1 MLAECL
7 NAAPDHHSAFRL
19 YRRRRAAH
27 VRYYGALT
35 FLLSPFF
42 QGDSLWK
49 AAWRNLTLPVMP
61 HLPWVRG
68 QMLLTMAGLKN
79 GWLGGRLAV

>member
-1 MLAECL
+1 
-7 NAAPDHHSAFRL
+7 
-19 YRRRRAAH
+19 
-27 VRYYGALT
+27 VRYYSGIT

-49 AAWRNLTLPVMP
+49 AAWRNWTLPVMP
-61 HLPWVRG
+61 RLPWVRG

-79 GWLGGRLAV
+79 GWLGGRLRV